1 MAKTKHTTS
10 VIITAVWPGVTLDGL
25 DALLSPS
32 IPGRITASSRVGNG
46 EGAGE
51 GTDEGADEGEADGV
65 GLGDSVPKGA
75 GESTDEGAD
84 EGEADGAGLGDSV
97 PTAIGAEVGGGI
109 MGIDIDM
116 SMEYSSTRVSSRKAL
131 QGENI

>member
-65 GLGDSVPKGA
+65 GLGDSVP
-75 GESTDEGAD
+75 
-84 EGEADGAGLGDSV
+84 
-97 PTAIGAEVGGGI
+97 TAIGAEVGGGI